1 MKRLLFIVIMFAM
14 GFSKIANTQNRFSR
28 GELLQ
33 CSNRTLIVKDASD
46 INVIYTDANNPYNE
60 YKPAT
65 SSNPEYVYEENYGWQ
80 KVDNSRFVKPSRESV
95 IEALREV
102 LGNYDNYM
110 PADIRRSRNQS
121 IVIYLHMDNDGDFVN
136 ALISIRGNAETLNSI
151 TVEQLNGIYNVAAG
165 MKLGVPT
172 EYQAISD
179 HYFGYCILFQEL

>member
-1 MKRLLFIVIMFAM
+1 MKRLLFIVIMLAI
-14 GFSKIANTQNRFSR
+14 GSPQIANAQQLYTKGQ
-28 GELLQ
+28 LLQ
-33 CSNRTLIVKDASD
+33 CQGRTLMISDAWTG
-46 INVIYTDANNPYNE
+46 VVTYTDANSPYDLFE
-60 YKPAT
+60 PAT
-65 SSNPEYVYEENYGWQ
+65 SSNPEFVQEKDYGWQ

-95 IEALREV
+95 IEALRGV

-121 IVIYLHMDNDGDFVN
+121 IGIRIHTDNDGDFVN
-136 ALISIRGNAETLNSI
+136 AWIKISGTDKTINSI
-151 TVEQLNGIYNVAAG
+151 TAEQLNGIYNIAAG